1 MAKSWCANYRDRVRV
16 LAAVGLASVLGFGVV
31 DTPSAAAAADDT
43 RTAPV
48 GNIDQLASA
57 PDAAADYQIMVGE
70 LSLLDGDTDNAA
82 QAYVKALTYSRDPA
96 LAKRA
101 TQISLAASRQDLA
114 YKAAKVWARVAP
126 NNSRA
131 QQAAVRLAFVNKDSA
146 GIQSFAPQLI
156 ASADTPRDGY
166 EALAGIL
173 SDQPGQADMALAAM
187 SKLASAD
194 PKEAAAQYALGRLA
208 LNYNRIDTAASAAD
222 KAVAD
227 APHWS
232 EASLL
237 RAAIEVRQ
245 GKPDAAVKR
254 VAALKGSNRQRA
266 EYQVSLAR
274 MLLQAGNDSDGLAA
288 FKRAVATDGDFAE
301 ARYGLGL
308 VALSQG
314 NLDTAAAQFEHLYKS
329 GAHRDDA
336 AFYRGV
342 VAEKRK
348 KDAQAIDWYKK
359 VDDGDHQF
367 EARVRIAQLT
377 YEQGD
382 LEGARDQLH
391 QLADQYPDQST
402 KLHAA
407 EGSLLVDAGQPKKA
421 LAVYD
426 AALKD
431 APDDSDL
438 LYARS
443 LVYEKLGRIDDAE
456 ADLKHILSQDAEN
469 PEALNAL
476 GYMLTNHGTDYARAE
491 SYIRK
496 SLKADPDNPA
506 VLDSLG
512 WVEYKRGHL
521 DSARKHLE
529 KAYKGSPDPEI
540 AAHLGEVR
548 WKQGDHDAARKI
560 WHKAQAKHPDNAVL
574 KQTIKRLTS

>member
-1 MAKSWCANYRDRVRV
+1 MAKSGCANYRDRVRA
-16 LAAVGLASVLGFGVV
+16 LAVVGLASVLGFGVV
-31 DTPSAAAAADDT
+31 DTPAVAAADDT
-43 RTAPV
+43 RIAPV
-48 GNIDQLASA
+48 SDIDQLARA
-57 PDAAADYQIMVGE
+57 PEAALDYQVMVGE
-70 LSLLDGDTDNAA
+70 LSLLDGDTQGAA
-82 QAYVKALTYSRDPA
+82 QAYVKALAHSRDPA

-101 TQISLAASRQDLA
+101 TQIALAANRSDLA
-114 YKAAKVWARVAP
+114 YKAAKVWARVAAKD
-126 NNSRA
+126 SRA
-131 QQAAVRLAFVNKDSA
+131 QQAAVRLAFVNKDSE
-146 GIQSFAPQLI
+146 GIQTFAPQLVT
-156 ASADTPRDGY
+156 SADSPRDGY
-166 EALAGIL
+166 EALAQIL
-173 SDQPGQADMALAAM
+173 SDRPGQADMALDAM
-187 SKLASAD
+187 SKLAAAH

-208 LNYNRIDTAASAAD
+208 LNYDRTDAAASAAD
-222 KAVAD
+222 KAMAD
-227 APHWS
+227 APDWS

-245 GKPDAAVKR
+245 GKPDAAAKR
-254 VAALKGSNRQRA
+254 VEALKGSERQRA
-266 EYQVSLAR
+266 EYHVALAR
-274 MLLQAGNDSDGLAA
+274 MLLQAGNGAEGLAA
-288 FKRAVATDGDFAE
+288 FKRAVAIDGDFAD

-314 NLDTAAAQFEHLYKS
+314 DLDTAAAQFEQLYKS
-329 GAHRDDA
+329 GAHGNNA

-348 KDAQAIDWYKK
+348 HDAKAIDWYKK
-359 VDDGDHQF
+359 VGDGDHVF
-367 EARVRIAQLT
+367 EARLRIAQLT
-377 YEQGD
+377 YDQGD
-382 LEGARDQLH
+382 LDGARDQLH
-391 QLADQYPDQST
+391 QLADQYPDEST

-421 LAVYD
+421 LTVYD
-426 AALKD
+426 KALKD

-438 LYARS
+438 LYARA

-456 ADLKHILSQDAEN
+456 ADLKHILSQDADN

-491 SYIRK
+491 RYIRK

-521 DSARKHLE
+521 ASARKHLE
-529 KAYKGSPDPEI
+529 KAYKGSADPEI

-548 WKQGDHDAARKI
+548 WQQGDHDAARKI
-560 WHKAQAKHPDNAVL
+560 WHKAQAEHPGNAVL